1 MAISYE
7 ERIQA
12 VWRAIGTVLF
22 ETYDW
27 YVDYTY
33 EDHVIV
39 RYGDKHYRANYT
51 VDALGNVVIAE
62 PATWQRVER
71 EWLVAAAKSIRS
83 NSWAVK
89 KVGDY
94 TLRGYGVV
102 FNGKDLVGDTFT
114 KDTDFGQDR
123 SFVGLPVYYDHALAG
138 IKSQIGTV
146 KAYEF
151 ADDGLIFEIEIDKR
165 KKYADTVMAL
175 AESGA
180 LGQSTGAVAHLVHN
194 EAGEIKRWIIGEVSL
209 TPTPAEPRTSAL
221 PVKNQP
227 PEASLQAS
235 GDDATDEAGDDTYI
249 ILED

>member
-39 RYGDKHYRANYT
+39 RYGDKHYRVNYT
-51 VDALGNVVIAE
+51 VDALGDVVITE

-71 EWLVAAAKSIRS
+71 AWLVAAAKSIRS
-83 NSWAVK
+83 NPRAVK

-123 SFVGLPVYYDHALAG
+123 SFVGLPVFYDHALSG
-138 IKSQIGTV
+138 VKSQIGTV

-209 TPTPAEPRTSAL
+209 TPTPAEPRTSAI
-221 PVKNQP
+221 PVKTTP
-227 PEASLQAS
+227 KAAPKAS
-235 GDDATDEAGDDTYI
+235 GDDVEQQAGDGDTYI
-249 ILED
+249 II

>member
-1 MAISYE
+1 MTISYE

-12 VWRAIGTVLF
+12 VWRTIANVLF
-22 ETYDW
+22 ETYNW
-27 YVDYTY
+27 NIEYTY
-33 EDHVIV
+33 DDHVII
-39 RYGDKHYRANYT
+39 RYDDKHYRANYT
-51 VDALGNVVIAE
+51 IDALGNVVITE

-71 EWLVAAAKSIRS
+71 AWLVAAAKSIRS
-83 NSWAVK
+83 NSRAVK

-209 TPTPAEPRTSAL
+209 TPTPAEPRTSAI
-221 PVKNQP
+221 PVKTTP
-227 PEASLQAS
+227 KAAPKAS
-235 GDDATDEAGDDTYI
+235 GDDAEQQAGDDTYI